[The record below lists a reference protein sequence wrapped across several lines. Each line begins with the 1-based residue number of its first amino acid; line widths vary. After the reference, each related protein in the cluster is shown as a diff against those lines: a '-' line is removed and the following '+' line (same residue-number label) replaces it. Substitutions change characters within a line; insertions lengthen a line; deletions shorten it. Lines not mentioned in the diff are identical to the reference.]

1 MKTSKHLFLRSIYK
15 QPVEHTP
22 VWIMR
27 QAGRYLPEY
36 MEIRKKHEFLE
47 VCKTPELAAEV
58 TLQPVR
64 RFGFDAAILFSDILV
79 IPEAMGQKL
88 TFAENHGP
96 LLSPAIMDI
105 KSAGL
110 LNYTD
115 LELKLGYV
123 SEAIRL
129 ISKKLDDQ
137 IPLIGFS
144 GSPFTLA
151 TYMIEGRAS
160 KDFRNLKK
168 WIYSSP
174 ETFLDF
180 MDMLSHAVTRYLKL
194 QINSGVHAIQIFD
207 TWGTI
212 LPVHLYHRFSGQFLS
227 KIVEQLQPS
236 GVPIILFM
244 RGGLDYQRILV
255 SYKPDVLSLDWTIDI
270 REACKTLY
278 DHAALQGN
286 LDPAVLYGSKKE
298 IEKEIMRI
306 LNVFENKSGH
316 IFNLGHGILP
326 DIPLDNVRF
335 LVETVKNRS
344 RELHTKEQ

>member
-1 MKTSKHLFLRSIYK
+1 MKASKHIFLKSIYK
-15 QPVEHTP
+15 QPVERTP

-36 MEIRKKHEFLE
+36 MEIRKKHKFLE

-58 TLQPVR
+58 TLQPLR

-88 TFAENHGP
+88 TFEENHGP
-96 LLSPAIMDI
+96 LLSPAIVDI

-110 LNYTD
+110 LNDTD
-115 LELKLGYV
+115 LEIKLGYV
-123 SEAIRL
+123 GEAIRL
-129 ISKKLDDQ
+129 INKKLDDQ
-137 IPLIGFS
+137 VPLIGFS

-151 TYMIEGRAS
+151 TYMIEGSAS
-160 KDFRNLKK
+160 KNFKNLKR

-180 MDMLSHAVTRYLKL
+180 MDILSHAVIRYLKL
-194 QINSGVHAIQIFD
+194 QIDAGVQAIQIFD

-212 LPVHLYHRFSGQFLS
+212 LPLHIYHHFSGQFLS
-227 KIVEQLQPS
+227 KIVEQLQPT

-255 SYKPDVLSLDWTIDI
+255 SYKPDALSLDWTIDI
-270 REACKTLY
+270 REAYESLY
-278 DHAALQGN
+278 DRAALQGN
-286 LDPAVLYGSKKE
+286 LDPTVLYGSKKE
-298 IEKEIMRI
+298 IEREVMRI
-306 LNVFENKSGH
+306 LKVFENKSGH

-326 DIPLDNVRF
+326 DIPLDNVTF

-344 RELHTKEQ
+344 IELHTKEQ